1 MSDSEKRVGSGQSP
15 TRPGP
20 FLAKVI
26 SNFDP
31 TYMGGLEVQILSE
44 VGADEAKAGQ
54 LRPVKYLSPYYG
66 VTNIDYVGQEDDY
79 NNTQKSHGMWFVPP
93 M

>member
-1 MSDSEKRVGSGQSP
+1 MSDVEKRVGAGQSP

-26 SNFDP
+26 SNYDP

-44 VGADEAKAGQ
+44 VGADEAAAGQ
-54 LRPVKYLSPYYG
+54 LRPVKYLCPFYG
-66 VTNIDYVGQEDDY
+66 VNNLDYVGKYD
-79 NNTQKSHGMWFVPP
+79 
-93 M
+93 